1 MKTSRAPSAPFELAP
16 LPWKDDALAPL
27 VSRDT
32 IRFHYGKHHKG
43 YVDNLNRLVAGNPL
57 SELSLEQLVRET
69 ANVPSQTAIYNNAAQ
84 AWNHEFFW
92 QSLNPGRDM
101 QPSGALMLRIA
112 DDFGSYDAF
121 KEQFTAAA
129 MGQFGSGWAWLV
141 VDAGKLEIT
150 HTANADT
157 PMAAGKSCLLTI
169 DVWEHAYYL
178 DYQNRRPDY
187 VAAVIENL
195 LNWGFAAEQL
205 AMAESIERAL

>member
-1 MKTSRAPSAPFELAP
+1 MKTSKSPSAPFELAP

-27 VSRDT
+27 VSANT

-43 YVDNLNRLVAGNPL
+43 YVDNLNRLVAGNAL

-69 ANVPSQTAIYNNAAQ
+69 ANVQAQSAIYNNAAQ
-84 AWNHEFFW
+84 AWNHDFYW

-101 QPSGALMLRIA
+101 QPSGALKLRIT

-141 VDAGKLEIT
+141 VDAGKLKIT
-150 HTANADT
+150 RTANADT
-157 PMAAGKSCLLTI
+157 PMAAGKSCLLAI

-178 DYQNRRPDY
+178 DYQNRRADH

-195 LNWGFAAEQL
+195 LHWDFAAKQF
-205 AMAESIERAL
+205 ASAQSDERAL

>member
-1 MKTSRAPSAPFELAP
+1 MKTSKAPAPFELAP
-16 LPWKDDALAPL
+16 LPWKDDALAPH
-27 VSRDT
+27 VSANT

-43 YVDNLNRLVAGNPL
+43 YVDNLNRLVAGSAL

-69 ANVPSQTAIYNNAAQ
+69 ANVQSQSAIYNNAAQ
-84 AWNHEFFW
+84 AWNHDFYW
-92 QSLNPGRDM
+92 HSLNPGRGM
-101 QPSGALMLRIA
+101 QPAGALELRIA

-141 VDAGKLEIT
+141 VDAGKLKIT
-150 HTANADT
+150 RTANADT
-157 PMAAGKSCLLTI
+157 PMATGKPCLLAI

-178 DYQNRRPDY
+178 DYQNRRADH

-195 LNWGFAAEQL
+195 LHWDFAAKQF
-205 AMAESIERAL
+205 ASAQSDERAL

>member
-1 MKTSRAPSAPFELAP
+1 MKTSKSPPAPFELAP

-27 VSRDT
+27 VSANT
-32 IRFHYGKHHKG
+32 IRFHYGKHHKA

-57 SELSLEQLVRET
+57 SELSLAQLVRET
-69 ANVPSQTAIYNNAAQ
+69 ANVESQSAIYNNAAQ

-92 QSLNPGRDM
+92 HSLNPGRDM
-101 QPSGALMLRIA
+101 QPSGALELRIA
-112 DDFGSYDAF
+112 EDFGSYDAF

-141 VDAGKLEIT
+141 VDAGKLKIT
-150 HTANADT
+150 RTANADT

-178 DYQNRRPDY
+178 DYQNRRADY
-187 VAAVIENL
+187 VAALIEDL
-195 LNWGFAAEQL
+195 LHWDFAAEQF
-205 AMAESIERAL
+205 AIAQSGERIF